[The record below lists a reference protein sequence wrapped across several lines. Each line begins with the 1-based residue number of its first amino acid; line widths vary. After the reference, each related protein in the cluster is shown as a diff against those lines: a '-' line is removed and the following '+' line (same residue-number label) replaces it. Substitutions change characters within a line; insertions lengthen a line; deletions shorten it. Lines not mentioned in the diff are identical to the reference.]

1 LGTTK
6 FNSTILNVKLTTS
19 FVNALRCALSP
30 SKGFIP
36 LHEPRVA
43 ELEEEYVSNCIKST
57 FVSSVGEYVDRFEQ
71 EIAEYTGS
79 KRAIAVVN
87 GTAALHIS
95 LLLSGVH
102 KDDEVLIPGLTF
114 VATANAVSYCGARP
128 HFVDSEEDT
137 LGVDPIKLDEYLS
150 EISHV
155 SQDSCIN
162 KNTGKKISAIIPV
175 HIFGHPCKIEE
186 IVEVAARYN
195 ITVVEDAAES
205 LGSFYKDKHT
215 GTFGKLGIISFNGNK
230 IITTGGGGAI
240 LTDDDRLA
248 DQAKHITTTAKVPHR
263 WDYVHDHIGFNYRMP
278 NLNAAFGCAQLQNL
292 EKFLV
297 SKRQLFAR
305 YEEVFQKFDFASI
318 LKEPFNCR
326 SNYWLQ
332 TMMLNHQDKSLKEEL
347 LSSLNDAGL
356 MSRPA
361 WTGIHKLKPFES
373 CPRMD
378 METLEDLELKI
389 INLPS
394 SAFLSGKV

>member
-1 LGTTK
+1 MKTDLP
-6 FNSTILNVKLTTS
+6 NS
-19 FVNALRCALSP
+19 FVEAIREVLTPNN
-30 SKGFIP
+30 GFIP
-36 LHEPRVA
+36 LHEPRVG
-43 ELEEEYVSNCIKST
+43 ELEKEYVSDCINST
-57 FVSSVGEYVDRFEQ
+57 FVSSVGKYVDRFEQ
-71 EIAEYTGS
+71 EIAEYTGA

-95 LLLSGVH
+95 LLLSGVQ

-150 EISHV
+150 EISHI
-155 SQDSCIN
+155 SNGSCIN

-186 IVEVAARYN
+186 IVEVAARYK
-195 ITVVEDAAES
+195 IAVVEDAAES

-215 GTFGKLGIISFNGNK
+215 GTFGKLGTISFNGNK

-292 EKFLV
+292 EKFLA
-297 SKRQLFAR
+297 SKRQLFAN
-305 YEEVFQKFDFASI
+305 YEGVFQKFDFASI
-318 LKEPFNCR
+318 LKEPSNCR

-332 TMMLNHQDKSLKEEL
+332 TMMLNHPDKSLKEEL
-347 LSSLNDAGL
+347 LSSLNDASL

-361 WTGIHKLKPFES
+361 WTGIHKLKPFED
-373 CPRMD
+373 CPRMNMD
-378 METLEDLELKI
+378 TLEDLELKI